1 MTAYSALAAWYDELT
16 RDVPYAAFAD
26 YYERLF
32 AERGG
37 ETKLL
42 LDLCCGTGTLACLM
56 AERGYEM
63 IAADASADMLMS
75 AREKASAL
83 SAGKM
88 PLFINQ
94 SAQELD
100 LYGTVDAAYSSL
112 DSLSYVPFEDL
123 HEVFRRLHLFVR
135 PGGLLVFDL
144 RTPEFLRGMDGSV
157 SVDEREGLLLRLA
170 RPVRGR
176 GALLRHGHLLPRG
189 SAGRRVGGTH
199 RIRPRAG
206 GRGLAV

>member
-123 HEVFRRLHLFVR
+123 PEVFRRLHLFVR
-135 PGGLLVFDL
+135 PGGLLV
-144 RTPEFLRGMDGSV
+144 SIC
-157 SVDEREGLLLRLA
+157 A
-170 RPVRGR
+170 RRSSCAAWTAASLWTRGR
-176 GALLRHGHLLPRG
+176 TSSASGAAGSRTRRSITAWTSFTAAAAPG
-189 SAGRRVGGTH
+189 SARRRNT
-199 RIRPRAG
+199 
-206 GRGLAV
+206 